1 MHVCVSE
8 PGCRWFRW
16 YRVAGSVPCHLPN
29 YDELFVNWTTY
40 GKKLATY
47 LTEIQTF
54 SRKWIW
60 KYRLQQFNHFV
71 QIDKLGVN
79 GHSELDITESL
90 YNYNYRTNAPSWP
103 TNEPSRIINPSI
115 ITHHLVLPSVSGIIL
130 GMGSANGKRRYYV
143 TQRRYYVTPPVIGW
157 AHAQN
162 GLCICNAF
170 SLSRGKFL

>member
-16 YRVAGSVPCHLPN
+16 YLVRCHAISQITMN
-29 YDELFVNWTTY
+29 YLSIGQHME
-40 GKKLATY
+40 KKLATY